1 MGKPIVNEI
10 GQEKTILKFAK
21 YEGFTAKITKPEGVD
36 VVKAG
41 TPYPANDA
49 TCKGYILHD
58 VDVSQG
64 DALATVVNVGH
75 LKEAAITA
83 NGITV
88 SSNAKNATKR
98 VIFY

>member
-1 MGKPIVNEI
+1 MGKPIIKEVGTEN
-10 GQEKTILKFAK
+10 TILKFAK
-21 YEGFTAKITKPEGVD
+21 YEGFTAQIAKPEGVD

-64 DALATVVNVGH
+64 AALATVVNVGH
-75 LKEAAITA
+75 IKESALTA
-83 NGITV
+83 NGVTV
-88 SSNAKNATKR
+88 STNAKNATKR

>member
-1 MGKPIVNEI
+1 MGKPIVTEV

-21 YEGFTAKITKPEGVD
+21 YEGFTAKIAKPEGVD

-41 TPYPANDA
+41 TPYPSNDA
-49 TCKGYILHD
+49 SCKGYILHD

-75 LKEAAITA
+75 IKEAALTA

-88 SSNAKNATKR
+88 TANAKNATKR